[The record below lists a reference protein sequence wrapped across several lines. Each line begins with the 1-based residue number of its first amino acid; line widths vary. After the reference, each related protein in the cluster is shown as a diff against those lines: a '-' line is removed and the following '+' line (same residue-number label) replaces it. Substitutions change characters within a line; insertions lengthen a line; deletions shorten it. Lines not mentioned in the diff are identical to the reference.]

1 MSATK
6 TSINIK
12 TESKEESLEKSDFR
26 QCNICFDDIKP
37 NMLVNTPCG
46 HTFCSDCFFEWMKEN
61 YTCPCCRT
69 LVIKR
74 EENQQRVLSVNR
86 AEIAVQEQ
94 EIEELTEDVGN
105 LRRLQKVHKR
115 RITDLQKRNE
125 KQMGRQL
132 RMRAMLRETRETEK
146 NIVKKIR
153 KIIPNNKL
161 KDFIKKFYKNLINGK
176 SEEAFNE
183 AKNLIIKASLHKWKG
198 KMLKVLD
205 EFCHKYDVCRSSMYL
220 DKVLTDVLSIQSNSI
235 LCKRNK
241 DEIYMKEMMD
251 EEVKEEVKEEDKTS
265 GDAGE
270 EKEEEKM
277 QIEEPQQDSRQNRRS
292 RVRLLTPAELTAR
305 THPEAPDGE
314 TFDVLVR

>member
-12 TESKEESLEKSDFR
+12 TESKEESLEKSNFR
-26 QCNICFDDIKP
+26 QCNICFDDIKS

-46 HTFCSDCFFEWMKEN
+46 HTFCNDCFFEWMKEN

-105 LRRLQKVHKR
+105 LRRLQKIHKR

-153 KIIPNNKL
+153 KIIPDNKL
-161 KDFIKKFYKNLINGK
+161 KNFIKKFYKNIINGK
-176 SEEAFNE
+176 SEKAFNE
-183 AKNLIIKASLHKWKG
+183 AKNLIRKVSLHEWQKY
-198 KMLKVLD
+198 LRNNVLN
-205 EFCHKYDVCRSSMYL
+205 ELCQKYDVCRSSMYQN
-220 DKVLTDVLSIQSNSI
+220 KVLNDVLSNSPNSI
-235 LCKRNK
+235 LCKRNNN
-241 DEIYMKEMMD
+241 EISMKELM
-251 EEVKEEVKEEDKTS
+251 EEVKEEVKEE
-265 GDAGE
+265 
-270 EKEEEKM
+270 EK
-277 QIEEPQQDSRQNRRS
+277 NVRR
-292 RVRLLTPAELTAR
+292 
-305 THPEAPDGE
+305 
-314 TFDVLVR
+314 